1 MRKKRNRGSIA
12 PARQSARLLV
22 FKRKKLNK
30 CPFKLKTQ
38 IIIH

>member
-1 MRKKRNRGSIA
+1 MRKKRNRGSIV

-22 FKRKKLNK
+22 LKRKKLNR

-38 IIIH
+38 TIIL